1 MTGVEDDLLTNQRL
15 IKTGEALNQSL
26 AVAIAA

>member
-15 IKTGEALNQSL
+15 IKTGEAVNHIL
-26 AVAIAA
+26 AVAFPV

>member
-15 IKTGEALNQSL
+15 IKTCEAIIQ
-26 AVAIAA
+26 IATLTMTS